1 MNMLPTN
8 PNMLPTPERVLSTL
22 NQDGSRR
29 WIDPK
34 SSPGRFLTRRRAIG
48 WALIALFAALPFV
61 RIGGKPALFFDL
73 MSREFTFFG
82 TTFFAT
88 ETLLLALLVVG
99 IFLGIFWVTALL
111 GRVWCGYACP
121 QTVYLELV
129 YRPLQRLIEGKHGR
143 HGAPAWRRVLR
154 FVVYL
159 ALSFVIANVF
169 LAYFVGVDRLSHWVT
184 TSPAQHPAA
193 FAIVAVTTLA
203 MFIDFAYVRE
213 QMCTLMCPYGRLQ
226 SVLLDEHSLVIG
238 YDAARG
244 EPRGKLESGPTR
256 THGDCIDCKLCVQT
270 CPTGIDIR
278 GGLQMECVGCAQC
291 IDACDAVMDKIE
303 RPRGLIRYATQAT
316 LAGKAKKTLRP
327 RVVLYPLLIAI
338 VLSGLV
344 VALARRSPLAVEFL
358 RTRGAQFTVLADGSI
373 SSPATIRLE
382 NREDG
387 AVDIVLA
394 PEAGVTVLGA
404 DGPQRIGGRGY
415 VEINATLVVPRER
428 FENGRAQIRVR
439 AMRDGQLVVD
449 AEHTVLGPLFGGS
462 PEKKP

>member
-1 MNMLPTN
+1 MNMAPQ
-8 PNMLPTPERVLSTL
+8 PPHMLPTPERVLSTL

-34 SSPGRFLTRRRAIG
+34 LSPGRFLNRRRVIG

-61 RIGGKPALFFDL
+61 RIGGKPALFLDL
-73 MSREFTFFG
+73 MNREFTFFG

-99 IFLGIFWVTALL
+99 IFLGIFWFTALL

-121 QTVYLELV
+121 QTVYLELI

-143 HGAPAWRRVLR
+143 EGAPAWRRVLR

-169 LAYFVGVDRLSHWVT
+169 LAYFVGTERLSRWIT
-184 TSPAQHPAA
+184 TSPAEHPAA
-193 FAIVAVTTLA
+193 FAVVAITTLA

-238 YDAARG
+238 YDVARG
-244 EPRGKLESGPTR
+244 EPRGKLETGATR

-278 GGLQMECVGCAQC
+278 AGLQMECVGCAQC

-316 LAGKAKKTLRP
+316 LAGKPKRTLRP
-327 RVVLYPLLIAI
+327 RIVLYPLLIAI

-344 VALARRSPLAVEFL
+344 TALAKRSTLAVEFL

-373 SSPATIRLE
+373 STPATIRIE
-382 NREDG
+382 NRAD
-387 AVDIVLA
+387 AAIDLVLQ
-394 PEAGVTVLGA
+394 PEPGVSLLTA
-404 DGPQRIGGRGY
+404 DGTQHIAGRGY
-415 VEINATLVVPRER
+415 VEVNATLIVPRER
-428 FENGRAQIRVR
+428 FDNGRALVRVS
-439 AMRDGQLVVD
+439 AKHGDAVVFD
-449 AEHTVLGPLFGGS
+449 AVHTVLGPLFAGGS
-462 PEKKP
+462 EKKP

>member
-1 MNMLPTN
+1 MNMAPQS
-8 PNMLPTPERVLSTL
+8 PHMLPTPERVLSTL

-29 WIDPK
+29 WIDPR
-34 SSPGRFLTRRRAIG
+34 SSPGRFLNRRRAIG

-61 RIGGKPALFFDL
+61 RIGGKPAVFLDL
-73 MSREFTFFG
+73 MNREFTFFG

-88 ETLLLALLVVG
+88 ETLLLALLVVS
-99 IFLGIFWVTALL
+99 IFLGIFWITALL

-143 HGAPAWRRVLR
+143 QGAPAWRRVLR

-159 ALSFVIANVF
+159 ALSFVVANVF
-169 LAYFVGVDRLSHWVT
+169 LAYFVGVERLSHWIT

-193 FAIVAVTTLA
+193 FAVVAVTTLA

-238 YDAARG
+238 YDTARG
-244 EPRGKLESGPTR
+244 EPRGKLETATTR

-278 GGLQMECVGCAQC
+278 SGSQMECVGCAQC

-316 LAGKAKKTLRP
+316 LAGKPKRTLRP

-338 VLSGLV
+338 VLGGLV
-344 VALARRSPLAVEFL
+344 AALAKRSELAVEFL
-358 RTRGAQFTVLADGSI
+358 RTRGAQFTVLPDQSI
-373 SSPATIRLE
+373 STPATIRLE
-382 NREDG
+382 NRADA
-387 AVDIVLA
+387 AVDIVLE
-394 PEAGVTVLGA
+394 PEAGVTLLGPPGA
-404 DGPQRIGGRGY
+404 QHVDGRGY
-415 VEINATLVVPRER
+415 VEVDATLIVPRDR
-428 FENGRAQIRVR
+428 FVNGRALVRVR
-439 AMRDGQLVVD
+439 ARNGERVVVD
-449 AEHTVLGPLFGGS
+449 AEHTVLGPLFAGGV
-462 PEKKP
+462 EKKP